1 MVRGH
6 KNPLYLA
13 ISKRLLK
20 LRRTHDLGQRE
31 IARSAGLVPQVTLGQ
46 VERGVSVGRIDTI
59 EKIAASIGVSP
70 CWLAYGDDGGQPF
83 AQKISRVGDQL
94 AGKRA
99 GQIPAPAGPQPYEDL
114 AKGCGGRLADLRKSA
129 GLSLRELSEHCG
141 ISFET
146 IRNIEAGTSVPKVD
160 SIFQIAV
167 ALDCAPCWLAYG
179 IGKKPPAA
187 RRAERRR
194 ERAETTADAAKG
206 GPHGPTT
213 KRMSPAAGS

>member
-31 IARSAGLVPQVTLGQ
+31 IARSGLVPQVTLGQ

-70 CWLAYGDDGGQPF
+70 CWLAYGDDGSGPF
-83 AQKISRVGDQL
+83 RQKISRVGDQL

-99 GQIPAPAGPQPYEDL
+99 GQLPAPAGPQPYEDL

-129 GLSLRELSEHCG
+129 GLSLRELAEQCG

-179 IGKKPPAA
+179 IGTKPAAA

-194 ERAETTADAAKG
+194 DAADAAKE

>member
-1 MVRGH
+1 MKVRGI
-6 KNPLYLA
+6 A
-13 ISKRLLK
+13 
-20 LRRTHDLGQRE
+20 DLGQRE
-31 IARSAGLVPQVTLGQ
+31 LERESGLFSAAT
-46 VERGVSVGRIDTI
+46 VSRLESGEITPRIDTI

-70 CWLAYGDDGGQPF
+70 CWLAYGDDGSGPF
-83 AQKISRVGDQL
+83 RQKISRVGDQL

-99 GQIPAPAGPQPYEDL
+99 GQLPAPAGPQPYEDL

-129 GLSLRELSEHCG
+129 GLSLRELAQQCG

-179 IGKKPPAA
+179 IGTKPAAA

-194 ERAETTADAAKG
+194 ERAETTA
-206 GPHGPTT
+206 
-213 KRMSPAAGS
+213 